1 MVKCTTSLLQEWR
14 LACYASPQSASLY
27 RLVSTL
33 VTPTNA
39 DTTTQSTIVT
49 SSEPAVQKHD
59 ILGLSRGT
67 SIILIVVYFVY
78 LWTQIKSS
86 KFSYKPLIELD
97 DEPSAPEMQESVEL
111 DRESVH
117 RRTLSY
123 PRTQPPFPWQD
134 MEAQRQY
141 IDIRDLPD
149 PSLPASLSGK
159 ISASIELIRS
169 VPVIRKTIPVMLI
182 VLTTCLISI
191 SGELLVSSID
201 HLVEHSP
208 ISKTMLGLII
218 LPIVGNASEL
228 ISGIMFAYRKQM
240 DLAFAVCIGSAI
252 QMALFV
258 APAVVL
264 LGWTMGREMSLH
276 FSMFEAI
283 TLVASTVLFFSLIF
297 DERCSSLKG
306 ACLLAGYMII
316 RYVKRS
322 RFS

>member
-1 MVKCTTSLLQEWR
+1 M
-14 LACYASPQSASLY
+14 
-27 RLVSTL
+27 
-33 VTPTNA
+33 
-39 DTTTQSTIVT
+39 
-49 SSEPAVQKHD
+49 
-59 ILGLSRGT
+59 
-67 SIILIVVYFVY
+67 
-78 LWTQIKSS
+78 KSS

-97 DEPSAPEMQESVEL
+97 DEPVMPEMEESVEL
-111 DRESVH
+111 NREGTFH

-123 PRTQPPFPWQD
+123 PRTQTPLSWSD
-134 MEAQRQY
+134 TEAQRQL

-149 PSLPASLSGK
+149 PSLPDTLRGK
-159 ISASIELIRS
+159 INASIELIRS
-169 VPVIRKTIPVMLI
+169 VPVIRKTIPVVLI

-201 HLVEHSP
+201 HIVDRSP

-264 LGWTMGREMSLH
+264 LGWAMGREMSLH

-297 DERCSSLKG
+297 DERCSSLKA

-316 RYVKRS
+316 RYVDQTILP
-322 RFS
+322 